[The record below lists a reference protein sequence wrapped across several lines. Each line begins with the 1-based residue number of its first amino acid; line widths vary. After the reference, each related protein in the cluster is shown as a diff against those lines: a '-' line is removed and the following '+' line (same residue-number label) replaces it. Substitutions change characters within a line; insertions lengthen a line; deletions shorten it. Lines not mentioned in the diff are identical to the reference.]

1 MRGVKHFMVR
11 GIFIFGG
18 QFLKGV
24 REPGRNME
32 KLTKIYFV
40 TLKNYLKEIRKM
52 DNWKYNVILS

>member
-18 QFLKGV
+18 QFFKGV
-24 REPGRNME
+24 REPEGNLE